1 MSSKRA
7 LVVDDSKSARAFLS
21 RILERH
27 EITVDAAES
36 AEAAI
41 DYLTRNRPDV
51 IFMDHMMPGMDG
63 FQAVQSIKNNPRT
76 SAIPILMY
84 TSQEGDLYRGQA
96 RALGAEGVLP
106 KQIKQADVTKM
117 LYQLRLVSDR
127 RTREQNTFMAPN
139 QAPDLMPA
147 NESAIDSASDPIIIV
162 DQPRMAG
169 ETGMHGAA
177 SAAADQQFALL
188 LPKMS
193 LEIRAALDTSLQKE
207 IAALRSFIGSTLDSH
222 SERLQGDLATLLPAP
237 RTPELDLPTVMP
249 DRRPWGTISGWALAL
264 IAIGGAVSMSWLWW
278 KQGGE
283 VAALRTDLAAAYAEL
298 ETLRARP
305 EVVSAPPPAIEPAAL
320 VPDAVVPAADAAD
333 AVPAPTGVVELVPTI
348 EASAPVVA
356 PANSIPLSPG
366 SGASA
371 LPPTA
376 NVSQPQ
382 TTQAQ

>member
-84 TSQEGDLYRGQA
+84 TSQEGDLYLGQA
-96 RALGAEGVLP
+96 RALGAQGVLP

-117 LYQLRLVSDR
+117 LYQLSLVSDR
-127 RTREQNTFMAPN
+127 RTREQTTFMAPDRR
-139 QAPDLMPA
+139 PDLAPA
-147 NESAIDSASDPIIIV
+147 NEAAIESTIIV
-162 DQPRMAG
+162 EQPQPAG
-169 ETGMHGAA
+169 DASSPGAA
-177 SAAADQQFALL
+177 SAADQQFALL

-222 SERLQGDLATLLPAP
+222 SERLQGDLATLLPAT
-237 RTPELDLPTVMP
+237 RTPELDLPTVMLE
-249 DRRPWGTISGWALAL
+249 RRPWSAISGWSLAV
-264 IAIGGAVSMSWLWW
+264 IATAAAASLGWLWW

-283 VAALRTDLAAAYAEL
+283 IAALRTDLTAAYAEL
-298 ETLRARP
+298 ETLRAKP
-305 EVVSAPPPAIEPAAL
+305 TLVSAPTPVAEPPADPN
-320 VPDAVVPAADAAD
+320 AVVPAVDASD
-333 AVPAPTGVVELVPTI
+333 VEPAAAGLVELVPTD
-348 EASAPVVA
+348 SAVAPALA
-356 PANSIPLSPG
+356 PANSIAAPVSSAAP
-366 SGASA
+366 APPAATSA
-371 LPPTA
+371 LPA
-376 NVSQPQ
+376 Q